1 MKTVLITGTSSGF
14 GLLSTIILAKK
25 GYHVIATMR
34 DIKKQDQL
42 LSLAQQDQVVE
53 RITVI
58 QMDVTKRE
66 EVESAYLFVNKRW
79 GKLDV
84 LINNAGYA
92 LGGFLEELSEED
104 WYRQF
109 ETNFFG
115 VVRVTKTFLP
125 LLKKNGGGKIINIS
139 SISGYFGFPGLG
151 PYVASKHA
159 LEGFSESLRFE
170 LLDENVFVSLV
181 EPASYKTKIWEKG
194 LATLDLQKER
204 PVFQQRLIKQAMRN
218 ITTSADP
225 EEVTHVISRICEA
238 EKPRLRYPVGKGA
251 KPLYH
256 IKSILPWSLVERIVQ
271 NRLKG

>member
-14 GLLSTIILAKK
+14 GLLTATHLAKK
-25 GYHVIATMR
+25 GYTVIATMR
-34 DIKKQDQL
+34 DLEKQSEL
-42 LSLAQQDQVVE
+42 LLRAEKEKIRE
-53 RITVI
+53 RLMIAK
-58 QMDVTKRE
+58 MDVTKQK
-66 EVESAYLFVNKRW
+66 EVKALYFRIKEQF

-84 LINNAGYA
+84 LINNAGFA

-170 LLDENVFVSLV
+170 LLDENIFVSLV

-204 PVFQQRLIKQAMRN
+204 PVFQQNLIKQAMKN

-225 EEVTHVISRICEA
+225 EEVTRLISEICET
-238 EKPRLRYPVGKGA
+238 EKPSLRYPVGKGA

-256 IKSILPWSLVERIVQ
+256 LKSFLPWSLVERFVQ